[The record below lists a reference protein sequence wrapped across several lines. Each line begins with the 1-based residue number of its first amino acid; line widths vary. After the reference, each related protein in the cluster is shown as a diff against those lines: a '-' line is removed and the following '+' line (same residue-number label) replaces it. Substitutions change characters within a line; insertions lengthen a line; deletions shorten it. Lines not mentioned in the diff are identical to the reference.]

1 MRCTVFILVLFSIV
15 LANPSFVLADFD
27 LKEWRYEKPIQLPK
41 ISETQFVELT
51 FDEEVFA
58 KTASGLR
65 DIRVISGIG
74 EEVPYKLLIEK
85 STTERVQLSGQILD
99 KSFIPDQHTSF
110 VVDLGQAGLF
120 HNQIDI
126 NSSSINF
133 RREVV
138 VEGSN
143 DKSSWAVLSNK
154 GIIYDYT
161 DPAAGLKARNTRI
174 RYPESTVRYLQIRIN
189 DQGEQPLNILRA
201 STYLEK
207 EIQAKS
213 VSYAA
218 AIINRSENEESRVT
232 QLIVDLGSSGLP
244 NNRLLIGVVAA
255 EGNFQRDI
263 GIEKSD
269 DQEKWNILKS
279 RDVIFSFNTPK
290 FRGSK
295 LEVSYPESTSR
306 YLRITIFNQDNL
318 PITIKEVQVFG
329 ILRKLVFEADPNQSY
344 RLFYGNNGARYPQYD
359 LERYFQYLETENLLR
374 ATLGAQSDNS
384 SFEEK
389 VPPPP
394 PVTERFP
401 WLLPVVL
408 GVSIIGLGVFLF
420 FLFWSVRKKLVPRD
434 QQTDSDGD
442 QNTEENRKRNNF

>member
-1 MRCTVFILVLFSIV
+1 MRYMVFILFFFSIM
-15 LANPSFVLADFD
+15 LASPSFVLADFD
-27 LKEWRYEKPIQLPK
+27 LKEWRYEKSIKLPE

-58 KTASGLR
+58 KAASGLR

-74 EEVPYKLLIEK
+74 EEVPYKLLVEK

-99 KSFIPDQHTSF
+99 KSFVPDQHTSF

-143 DKSSWAVLSNK
+143 DRSSWAVLSNK

-189 DQGEQPLNILRA
+189 DQGEQPLNILGA

-207 EIQAKS
+207 KEQAKS
-213 VSYAA
+213 ISYVAS
-218 AIINRSENEESRVT
+218 IIDRSENEESQTT
-232 QLIVDLGSSGLP
+232 QLIIDLGSSGLP
-244 NNRLLIGVVAA
+244 NNRLLLAVAAA

-263 GIEKSD
+263 GIEKSA
-269 DQEKWNILKS
+269 DQEKWSILKS

-290 FRGSK
+290 FKGSK

-306 YLRITIFNQDNL
+306 YFRITIFNQDNP
-318 PITIKEVQVFG
+318 PITIEEVKVFG
-329 ILRKLVFEADPNQSY
+329 ILRKLVFEVDPNQSY
-344 RLFYGNNGARYPQYD
+344 RLFYGNSGARYPRYD
-359 LERYFQYLETENLLR
+359 LERYFQYLETENLLQ
-374 ATLGAQSDNS
+374 ATLGVQRDNS

-408 GVSIIGLGVFLF
+408 GVSIVGLGAFLF
-420 FLFWSVRKKLVPRD
+420 FLFWSVRKKLVPKD

-442 QNTEENRKRNNF
+442 QDTGEGKEV